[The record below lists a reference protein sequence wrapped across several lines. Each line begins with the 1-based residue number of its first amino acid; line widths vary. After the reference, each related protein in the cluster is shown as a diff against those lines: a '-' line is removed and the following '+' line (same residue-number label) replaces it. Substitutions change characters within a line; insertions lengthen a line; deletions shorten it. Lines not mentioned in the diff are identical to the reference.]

1 MPKLSNWITAITEL
15 VTNIKNVLKMFSVN
29 IDLNEY
35 SVANLTPVE
44 TYTQWNTS
52 MIVIESILIIF
63 PKLSFPN
70 LRTFRSGY

>member
-1 MPKLSNWITAITEL
+1 
-15 VTNIKNVLKMFSVN
+15 MFSVN

-35 SVANLTPVE
+35 SVANLRPVE
-44 TYTQWNTS
+44 TYAQWNTS